1 MSGLQVLQGEV
12 IRCINICQS
21 SLRVLQQPSSSPS
34 VIEENTKVFNV
45 HLNEAKDLL
54 AEMQGKVN
62 TMSSDAKSTMVSWIT
77 SSVKNILTMEETYSQ
92 CMRGFANSTVLSSS
106 NIPKNNNHT
115 NNNTHDMMLRQHE
128 MMREQQ
134 DEGLELIEQGVGRLK
149 QTAALINDELTQQ
162 KTMLDKLSDEVDET
176 RDKLKMA
183 TKKLDKLMTE
193 MSDRGKVCCIVV
205 LMFILG
211 AMIAI
216 LIAT

>member
-54 AEMQGKVN
+54 SEMQGKVN

-115 NNNTHDMMLRQHE
+115 SNTHDMMLRQHE